1 MGEISAGFFD
11 EVVFRETP
19 DNRGRPAG
27 EVIRLLA
34 EGALNSGADAS
45 RFRGVQKEEEAVA
58 ACLEAARPGDLVVLT
73 PTRIEAVWEQI
84 LAFRP
89 TFPSSALGL
98 NAPGVILEPP
108 HG

>member
-1 MGEISAGFFD
+1 M
-11 EVVFRETP
+11 
-19 DNRGRPAG
+19 
-27 EVIRLLA
+27 
-34 EGALNSGADAS
+34 
-45 RFRGVQKEEEAVA
+45 A

-98 NAPGVILEPP
+98 NAPGVVLEPP